1 MHMTVMRTVHMSHTR
16 NGMNMHDT
24 NYEKNIFSDID
35 KNNTVHRAW
44 KLAIFL
50 LGRAVARPG

>member
-16 NGMNMHDT
+16 NGMNMHDK

-35 KNNTVHRAW
+35 KNNTVHRA
-44 KLAIFL
+44 
-50 LGRAVARPG
+50 